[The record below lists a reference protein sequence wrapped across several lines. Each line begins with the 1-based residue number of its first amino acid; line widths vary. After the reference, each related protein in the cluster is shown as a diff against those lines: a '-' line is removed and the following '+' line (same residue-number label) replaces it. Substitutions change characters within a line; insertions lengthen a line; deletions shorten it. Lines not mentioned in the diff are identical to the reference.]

1 MSLTGQPN
9 AMGGREMGYMGP
21 GLPGQ
26 RSVLSARTACSSRP
40 SGALCRAPS
49 APMAKDVDSALTAII
64 RRHGSMSEEHAH
76 DYKRELVAAKRY
88 VRDVY

>member
-1 MSLTGQPN
+1 
-9 AMGGREMGYMGP
+9 
-21 GLPGQ
+21 
-26 RSVLSARTACSSRP
+26 
-40 SGALCRAPS
+40 
-49 APMAKDVDSALTAII
+49 MAKDADVALAGVI